1 MPPVRGAYALVQGR
15 VATEPADLAFP
26 EPGAPQQL
34 IEFTFKIDGMT
45 CVACSGS
52 IERLMHNS
60 WDSKGLAKV
69 SIVLLTHKMVATFPQ
84 AVFDEKTVTP
94 AMICDNVEMIGFGC
108 ELLGMTE
115 ISEQL
120 RVNLKEDGRM
130 MSESSLDSRKIRGD
144 DDSFEE
150 IPGDLTPSNIKLSK
164 VNPDG
169 GQ

>member
-1 MPPVRGAYALVQGR
+1 M
-15 VATEPADLAFP
+15 
-26 EPGAPQQL
+26 
-34 IEFTFKIDGMT
+34 
-45 CVACSGS
+45 
-52 IERLMHNS
+52 
-60 WDSKGLAKV
+60 
-69 SIVLLTHKMVATFPQ
+69 
-84 AVFDEKTVTP
+84 FDEKTVTP

-150 IPGDLTPSNIKLSK
+150 NHGDLTPSNIKLSK